1 MTFTSQPLS
10 KIIFYGERK
19 KERRLNMKR
28 ETFLSKA
35 GNTRSIWL
43 LGFVL
48 MVGGSAAFALDPM
61 GPPTA
66 DLRQGQFE
74 EGIEYS
80 YGTMD
85 LKLKDGIWIEQ
96 LDGVFYDAGNADSL
110 TLKNF
115 KTNKAYFNLG
125 YGIIDGLDAFL
136 RLGATTAT
144 FGDSIWEDA
153 EEFDNNADFTVGC
166 GIKATFYE
174 DDNLKLG
181 GLFQASWAEFDGRLS
196 AAHWA
201 AADLVE
207 MSIAEIQVAVGP
219 TYKLTDNISIYGGPF
234 FHFVVGDLDDEFS
247 EASDGSILTSKYSW
261 DVDESSNFGG
271 YIGAKVDIAEDLSF
285 NIEYQHT
292 ESADALSAGLIWRF

>member
-1 MTFTSQPLS
+1 M
-10 KIIFYGERK
+10 KWER
-19 KERRLNMKR
+19 
-28 ETFLSKA
+28 FLSKA
-35 GNTRSIWL
+35 GNIRSIWL

-48 MVGGSAAFALDPM
+48 LVGHSAAFALDPM

-66 DLRQGQFE
+66 GLRQGQLK

-85 LKLKDGIWIEQ
+85 LKLDDGIWIEH
-96 LDGVFYDAGNADSL
+96 LDGLFYDAGNAEPL

-125 YGIIDGLDAFL
+125 YGIIEGLDVFL
-136 RLGATTAT
+136 RLGGTTAT

-153 EEFDNNADFTVGC
+153 EEFDSHADFTVGC

-181 GLFQASWAEFDGRLS
+181 GLFQANWAEFDGRLS

-207 MSIAEIQVAVGP
+207 MSITEIQVAVGP
-219 TYKLTDNISIYGGPF
+219 TYKLADNISIYGGPF
-234 FHFVVGDLDDEFS
+234 FHFVVGDLDDEFNEVS
-247 EASDGSILTSKYSW
+247 GGGLLTSKYSW
-261 DVDESSNFGG
+261 NVDESSNFGG
-271 YIGAKVDIAEDLSF
+271 YIGAQVDIAEDLSF
-285 NIEYQHT
+285 NIEYQQT
-292 ESADALSAGLIWRF
+292 ESADALSVGLIWRF

>member
-1 MTFTSQPLS
+1 
-10 KIIFYGERK
+10 
-19 KERRLNMKR
+19 MKR
-28 ETFLSKA
+28 ETFLPRA
-35 GNTRSIWL
+35 GNSRSIWL

-48 MVGGSAAFALDPM
+48 LVGHSAAFALDPM

-66 DLRQGQFE
+66 GLRQGQLK

-85 LKLKDGIWIEQ
+85 LKLNDGIWIEQ
-96 LDGVFYDAGNADSL
+96 LDGVFYDAGNAEPL

-115 KTNKAYFNLG
+115 KTNKAYYNLG

-153 EEFDNNADFTVGC
+153 EKFDNHADFTVGC

-181 GLFQASWAEFDGRLS
+181 GLFQANWTEFDGRLS

-207 MSIAEIQVAVGP
+207 MSITEIQVAVGP
-219 TYKLTDNISIYGGPF
+219 TYKLADNISIYGGPF

-247 EASDGSILTSKYSW
+247 EASEGGLLTSKYSW
-261 DVDESSNFGG
+261 DVDGSSNFGG
-271 YIGAKVDIAEDLSF
+271 YIGAQVDIAEDLSF
-285 NIEYQHT
+285 NIEYQQT
-292 ESADALSAGLIWRF
+292 ESADALSVGLIWRF

>member
-1 MTFTSQPLS
+1 M
-10 KIIFYGERK
+10 KWER
-19 KERRLNMKR
+19 
-28 ETFLSKA
+28 FLSKA

-48 MVGGSAAFALDPM
+48 MLVHSAAFALDPM

-66 DLRQGQFE
+66 GLRQGQLK

-85 LKLKDGIWIEQ
+85 LKLDDGIWIEH
-96 LDGVFYDAGNADSL
+96 LDGLFYDAGNAEPL

-115 KTNKAYFNLG
+115 KTNKAFFTLG

-136 RLGATTAT
+136 RLGGATAT

-153 EEFDNNADFTVGC
+153 EKFDNNADFTVGC

-174 DDNLKLG
+174 NDNLKLG
-181 GLFQASWAEFDGRLS
+181 GLFQANWAEYDGRLS

-207 MSIAEIQVAVGP
+207 ISITEIQVAVGP
-219 TYKLTDNISIYGGPF
+219 TYKLADHISIYGGPF

-247 EASDGSILTSKYSW
+247 EASGGGLLTSKYSW
-261 DVDESSNFGG
+261 DVDESSNYGG
-271 YIGAKVDIAEDLSF
+271 YIGAQVDIAENFSC
-285 NIEYQHT
+285 NIEYQQT

>member
-1 MTFTSQPLS
+1 M
-10 KIIFYGERK
+10 
-19 KERRLNMKR
+19 NV

-35 GNTRSIWL
+35 GKAGNIWL
-43 LGFVL
+43 LGFVV
-48 MVGGSAAFALDPM
+48 MVGGSAAFALDPL

-66 DLRQGQFE
+66 GLRKGQFK

-85 LKLKDGIWIEQ
+85 LKLNDGKWIEH
-96 LDGVFYDAGNADSL
+96 LDGVFFDSGKADSL

-125 YGIIDGLDAFL
+125 YGITDDLDVFL

-144 FGDSIWEDA
+144 FGDSIWEDT
-153 EEFDNNADFTVGC
+153 EKFDNHADFTVGC

-181 GLFQASWAEFDGRLS
+181 GLFQASWAEFDGKLN

-201 AADLVE
+201 AADFIE
-207 MSIAEIQVAVGP
+207 MSITEIQVAAGP
-219 TYKLTDNISIYGGPF
+219 TYKLTDRISIYGGPF
-234 FHFVVGDLDDEFS
+234 LHFIVGDLDDEFS
-247 EASDGSILTSKYSW
+247 EVSGESLLTSMYSW
-261 DVDESSNFGG
+261 DVDESSIFGG
-271 YIGAKVDIAEDLSF
+271 YIGAQVDIAENSSF
-285 NIEYQHT
+285 GIEYQHT
-292 ESADALSAGLIWRF
+292 AAADALVVRLLWRF

>member
-1 MTFTSQPLS
+1 
-10 KIIFYGERK
+10 
-19 KERRLNMKR
+19 MKR

-35 GNTRSIWL
+35 GNSRSIWL

-66 DLRQGQFE
+66 GLRQGQFE

-85 LKLKDGIWIEQ
+85 LKLNNGIWIEQ
-96 LDGVFYDAGNADSL
+96 LDGVFYDSGNADSL
-110 TLKNF
+110 TLRNF

-125 YGIIDGLDAFL
+125 YGIIDGLDVFL
-136 RLGATTAT
+136 RLGATNVT

-153 EEFDNNADFTVGC
+153 EKFDNHADFTVGC

-174 DDNLKLG
+174 HDNLKLG
-181 GLFQASWAEFDGRLS
+181 GLFQASWAEFDGQLN

-201 AADLVE
+201 AADFVE
-207 MSIAEIQVAVGP
+207 MSVTEIQVAVGP
-219 TYKLTDNISIYGGPF
+219 TYKLADHISIYGGPF
-234 FHFVVGDLDDEFS
+234 FHFVVGDLDDKFS
-247 EASDGSILTSKYSW
+247 EASGGGLLTSKYSW
-261 DVDESSNFGG
+261 DVNESSIFGG
-271 YIGAKVDIAEDLSF
+271 YIGAQVDIAENCSF
-285 NIEYQHT
+285 NIEYQQT
-292 ESADALSAGLIWRF
+292 AAADALSVGFVWRF

>member
-1 MTFTSQPLS
+1 V
-10 KIIFYGERK
+10 
-19 KERRLNMKR
+19 
-28 ETFLSKA
+28 
-35 GNTRSIWL
+35 L
-43 LGFVL
+43 L
-48 MVGGSAAFALDPM
+48 VGGSAAFALDPM

-66 DLRQGQFE
+66 ELRQGQIK

-85 LKLKDGIWIEQ
+85 LELNEGTWIEH
-96 LDGVFYDAGNADSL
+96 LDGLFYDAGDADPL

-125 YGIIDGLDAFL
+125 YGIIDDLDVFL

-174 DDNLKLG
+174 DDKLKLG
-181 GLFQASWAEFDGRLS
+181 GLVQASWAELDGQLN

-201 AADLVE
+201 AADVVE
-207 MSIAEIQVAVGP
+207 MSITEIQVAVGP
-219 TYKLTDNISIYGGPF
+219 TYKLADNISIYGGPF

-261 DVDESSNFGG
+261 NLDESSNFGG

-285 NIEYQHT
+285 NIEYQQT
-292 ESADALSAGLIWRF
+292 ESADALSVGFVWRF

>member
-1 MTFTSQPLS
+1 M
-10 KIIFYGERK
+10 KWER
-19 KERRLNMKR
+19 
-28 ETFLSKA
+28 FLSKA
-35 GNTRSIWL
+35 GNIRSIWL
-43 LGFVL
+43 LSFVL

-66 DLRQGQFE
+66 DLRQGQLK

-85 LKLKDGIWIEQ
+85 LKLDDGTWIEH
-96 LDGVFYDAGNADSL
+96 LDGVFYDAGNANSL

-136 RLGATTAT
+136 RLGGTTAT

-153 EEFDNNADFTVGC
+153 EKFDSHADFTVGC

-174 DDNLKLG
+174 DDKLKLG

-207 MSIAEIQVAVGP
+207 MSITEIQVAVGP
-219 TYKLTDNISIYGGPF
+219 TYELADHISIYGGPF
-234 FHFVVGDLDDEFS
+234 FHFVVGDLDDEFNEVS
-247 EASDGSILTSKYSW
+247 GGGLLTSKYSW
-261 DVDESSNFGG
+261 DFDESLNFGG
-271 YIGAKVDIAEDLSF
+271 YIGAKVDIDENLSF
-285 NIEYQHT
+285 NIEYQQT

>member
-1 MTFTSQPLS
+1 
-10 KIIFYGERK
+10 
-19 KERRLNMKR
+19 MKR

-35 GNTRSIWL
+35 GNIRSIWL

-48 MVGGSAAFALDPM
+48 LVGRSAALALDPM

-66 DLRQGQFE
+66 GLRQGQFE

-85 LKLKDGIWIEQ
+85 LELNEGTWIEH
-96 LDGVFYDAGNADSL
+96 LDGVFYDAGNAEPL

-153 EEFDNNADFTVGC
+153 EKFDNHADFTVGC

-174 DDNLKLG
+174 DDKLKLG
-181 GLFQASWAEFDGRLS
+181 GLFQANWAEFDGQLN

-201 AADLVE
+201 AADFVE
-207 MSIAEIQVAVGP
+207 MSITEIQVAVGP
-219 TYKLTDNISIYGGPF
+219 TYKLADNISIYGGPF

-247 EASDGSILTSKYSW
+247 QVSEGSLLTSKYSW
-261 DVDESSNFGG
+261 ELDESLNFGG
-271 YIGAKVDIAEDLSF
+271 YIGAQVDIAEDLSF
-285 NIEYQHT
+285 NIEYQQT
-292 ESADALSAGLIWRF
+292 ESADALSVGFVWRF

>member
-1 MTFTSQPLS
+1 
-10 KIIFYGERK
+10 
-19 KERRLNMKR
+19 MKR

-35 GNTRSIWL
+35 GNIRSIWL

-48 MVGGSAAFALDPM
+48 LVGRSAAFALDPM

-66 DLRQGQFE
+66 GLRQGQLK

-85 LKLKDGIWIEQ
+85 LKLNEGTWIEH
-96 LDGVFYDAGNADSL
+96 LDGVFYDSGNANSL

-136 RLGATTAT
+136 RLGATTVT

-153 EEFDNNADFTVGC
+153 EKFDNNADFTVGC

-174 DDNLKLG
+174 NDKLKLG
-181 GLFQASWAEFDGRLS
+181 GLFQANWAEFDGRLS

-207 MSIAEIQVAVGP
+207 MSITEIQVAVGP
-219 TYKLTDNISIYGGPF
+219 TYKLAEHISIYGGPF
-234 FHFVVGDLDDEFS
+234 FHFVIGDLDDEFS
-247 EASDGSILTSKYSW
+247 QVSEGGLLTSKYSW

-271 YIGAKVDIAEDLSF
+271 YIGAQVDIAENLSF
-285 NIEYQHT
+285 NIEYQQT
-292 ESADALSAGLIWRF
+292 ASADALSAGLIWRF

>member
-1 MTFTSQPLS
+1 MVN
-10 KIIFYGERK
+10 E
-19 KERRLNMKR
+19 KERRLIMKR
-28 ETFLSKA
+28 ETFSSK
-35 GNTRSIWL
+35 GNNTRSIWL
-43 LGFVL
+43 LSFML

-66 DLRQGQFE
+66 GLRQGQLK

-85 LKLKDGIWIEQ
+85 LKLNEGTWIEH

-136 RLGATTAT
+136 RLGGTTAT

-153 EEFDNNADFTVGC
+153 EEFDNHADFTVGC

-174 DDNLKLG
+174 DDKLKLG

-219 TYKLTDNISIYGGPF
+219 TYKLADNISIYGGPF
-234 FHFVVGDLDDEFS
+234 FHFVVGDLDDEFN
-247 EASDGSILTSKYSW
+247 EASGGSLLTSKYSW
-261 DVDESSNFGG
+261 DLDESSNFGG
-271 YIGAKVDIAEDLSF
+271 YIGAQVDIAENFSF

-292 ESADALSAGLIWRF
+292 AAADALSAGLIWRF

>member
-1 MTFTSQPLS
+1 
-10 KIIFYGERK
+10 
-19 KERRLNMKR
+19 MKR

-219 TYKLTDNISIYGGPF
+219 TYKLADHISIYGGPF

-247 EASDGSILTSKYSW
+247 EASEGGLLTSKYSW

>member
-1 MTFTSQPLS
+1 MSTRQ
-10 KIIFYGERK
+10 
-19 KERRLNMKR
+19 R

-35 GNTRSIWL
+35 GNIRSIWF
-43 LGFVL
+43 LGFML
-48 MVGGSAAFALDPM
+48 LVGRSAAFALDPM

-66 DLRQGQFE
+66 GLRQGQLK

-85 LKLKDGIWIEQ
+85 LKLNEGTWIEH
-96 LDGVFYDAGNADSL
+96 LDGVFYDSGNANSL
-110 TLKNF
+110 TLKNL

-136 RLGATTAT
+136 RLGATTVT

-153 EEFDNNADFTVGC
+153 EKFDNDADFTVGC

-174 DDNLKLG
+174 NDKLKLG
-181 GLFQASWAEFDGRLS
+181 GLFQANWAEFDGSLS

-207 MSIAEIQVAVGP
+207 MSITEIQVAVGP
-219 TYKLTDNISIYGGPF
+219 TYKLAEHISIYGGPF
-234 FHFVVGDLDDEFS
+234 FHFVIGDLDDEFS
-247 EASDGSILTSKYSW
+247 QASEGGLLTSKYSW

-271 YIGAKVDIAEDLSF
+271 YIGAQVDIAENFSF
-285 NIEYQHT
+285 NIEYQQT
-292 ESADALSAGLIWRF
+292 ASADALSAGLIWRF

>member
-1 MTFTSQPLS
+1 
-10 KIIFYGERK
+10 
-19 KERRLNMKR
+19 MKR

-35 GNTRSIWL
+35 ENSRSIWL

-66 DLRQGQFE
+66 GLRQGQFE

-85 LKLKDGIWIEQ
+85 LKLNNGIWIEQ
-96 LDGVFYDAGNADSL
+96 LDGVFYDSGNADSL
-110 TLKNF
+110 TLRNF

-125 YGIIDGLDAFL
+125 YGIIDGLDVFL
-136 RLGATTAT
+136 RLGATNVT

-153 EEFDNNADFTVGC
+153 EKFDNHADFTVGC

-174 DDNLKLG
+174 HDNLKLG
-181 GLFQASWAEFDGRLS
+181 GLFQASWAEFDGQLN

-201 AADLVE
+201 AADFVE
-207 MSIAEIQVAVGP
+207 MSVTEIQVAVGP
-219 TYKLTDNISIYGGPF
+219 TYKLADHISIYGGPF
-234 FHFVVGDLDDEFS
+234 FHFVVGDLDDKFS
-247 EASDGSILTSKYSW
+247 EASGGGLLTSQYSW
-261 DVDESSNFGG
+261 DVNESSIFGG
-271 YIGAKVDIAEDLSF
+271 YIGAQVDIAENFFF
-285 NIEYQHT
+285 NIEYQQT
-292 ESADALSAGLIWRF
+292 AAADALSAGFVWRF

>member
-1 MTFTSQPLS
+1 M
-10 KIIFYGERK
+10 K
-19 KERRLNMKR
+19 KV
-28 ETFLSKA
+28 TFLSKA

-48 MVGGSAAFALDPM
+48 LVAHSAALALDPM

-85 LKLKDGIWIEQ
+85 LELNEGTWIEH
-96 LDGVFYDAGNADSL
+96 LDGLFYDAGDADSL

-115 KTNKAYFNLG
+115 KTNKAYFNIG

-136 RLGATTAT
+136 RLGGATAK

-153 EEFDNNADFTVGC
+153 EEFDNNADLAVGC

-174 DDNLKLG
+174 DDKLKLG
-181 GLFQASWAEFDGRLS
+181 GLVQASWAEFDGQLN

-207 MSIAEIQVAVGP
+207 MSVTEIQVAVGP
-219 TYKLTDNISIYGGPF
+219 TYKLADNISIYGGPF

-247 EASDGSILTSKYSW
+247 QASDGGLLTSKYSW
-261 DVDESSNFGG
+261 ELDESSNFGG

-285 NIEYQHT
+285 NIEYQQT
-292 ESADALSAGLIWRF
+292 ESADALSVGFVWRF